1 MHAYRA
7 SSECSASAARQLHP
21 RRHRQTRRWW
31 RELCAALKTLGA
43 LSLLGDAIRAQPVD
57 PDRSSSLRGTGFLP
71 APNQCE
77 PSSDTAAAE
86 SGTGERDSSRHAAGL
101 WKMQKGHRFFDGYQ
115 FNASG
120 CRCGLAPAWNLLV
133 VMVRHPG
140 DKDGGAGPQGLWWQL
155 RNRRPGNLSEANP
168 GGGRRGDP

>member
-1 MHAYRA
+1 MMHTAPQSSQIIQRA
-7 SSECSASAARQLHP
+7 CLSGRVRVQGSTTGRQLQP
-21 RRHRQTRRWW
+21 RQHRQTRWW

-101 WKMQKGHRFFDGYQ
+101 RKCKRASLLRRVSVQCVRLPVWSCACLEPLGSDG
-115 FNASG
+115 
-120 CRCGLAPAWNLLV
+120 
-133 VMVRHPG
+133 
-140 DKDGGAGPQGLWWQL
+140 
-155 RNRRPGNLSEANP
+155 EAP
-168 GGGRRGDP
+168 GG